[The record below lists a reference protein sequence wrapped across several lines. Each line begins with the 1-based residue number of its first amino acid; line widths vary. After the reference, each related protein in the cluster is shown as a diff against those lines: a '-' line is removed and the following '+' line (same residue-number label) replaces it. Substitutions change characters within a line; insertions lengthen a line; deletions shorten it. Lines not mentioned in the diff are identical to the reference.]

1 MKMYE
6 SVQKWM
12 KCMKISGV
20 LHASMVPLF
29 SYNVV
34 FAGCMK
40 YQNTYSSFIISLT
53 LSISNPTQSKSMWDL
68 WMYQAAG
75 SPMDKCRQ
83 ATIFSQLSGC
93 NSTFHI
99 EGKIVR
105 MTIIIKFLTIISSSF
120 TINMIL
126 LIIIMMIINMLN
138 RGHVS
143 LSQYYQSYHHKH
155 HHYHGN

>member
-1 MKMYE
+1 MHLWCRP
-6 SVQKWM
+6 S
-12 KCMKISGV
+12 
-20 LHASMVPLF
+20 F

-34 FAGCMK
+34 FAGCTK
-40 YQNTYSSFIISLT
+40 DQNTYLLCIISLT
-53 LSISNPTQSKSMWDL
+53 LSNPTQSKSMRDL

-105 MTIIIKFLTIISSSF
+105 MTIIIKILTIISSSF

-155 HHYHGN
+155 HHYHGNKCHHSMLNSMFCPAIL